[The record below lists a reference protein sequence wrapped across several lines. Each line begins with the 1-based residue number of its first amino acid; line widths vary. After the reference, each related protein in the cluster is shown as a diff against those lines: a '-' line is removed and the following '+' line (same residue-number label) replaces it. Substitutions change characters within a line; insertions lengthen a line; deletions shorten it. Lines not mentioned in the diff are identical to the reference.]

1 MSLPR
6 TLLPALALSLAALAA
21 QPTLAARAVEA
32 ATCQRPASGAPRYLH
47 ADAALATALVGPPP
61 AEGSAEA
68 RFDLAAV
75 LAAQRAARGS
85 PRRAL
90 AIADSLGSCARFADA
105 LGREGLFD
113 APAAG
118 DAAQALAFLD
128 RAAIQASGFGGAA
141 KRVYLRA
148 RPYVHEPR
156 VERLADVAPGLPLPD
171 SAKPGYY
178 DERDHT
184 SYPSGHGAF
193 GATCAILMAGMV
205 PERSAQLFARGR
217 QFGESRIIVGAH
229 YPRDIEAGRT
239 VGAAAVA
246 LMHEDA
252 CFGEDQAAARRAL
265 RAALGLAEPA
275 ATPAATPAVPAAAP
289 MQAPAPPSGG

>member
-1 MSLPR
+1 MALTRMLPR
-6 TLLPALALSLAALAA
+6 VLPALALSLAALAA
-21 QPTLAARAVEA
+21 QAAVAAQAAQAAEA

-47 ADAALATALVGPPP
+47 AEAALATALVGPPP
-61 AEGSAEA
+61 VEGSAEA
-68 RFDLAAV
+68 RSDLAAV
-75 LAAQRAARGS
+75 LAAQRAARGT

-113 APAAG
+113 APATG

-128 RAAIQASGFGGAA
+128 RAAIQASGFTGAA

-156 VERLADVAPGLPLPD
+156 VERLADVAPGQPLPEG
-171 SAKPGYY
+171 AKAGYF

-193 GATCAILMAGMV
+193 GATCSILLAGMV
-205 PERSAQLFARGR
+205 PERSAQLFERGR
-217 QFGESRIIVGAH
+217 QYGESRIIVGAH
-229 YPRDIEAGRT
+229 HPRDIEAGRT
-239 VGAAAVA
+239 AGAAAVA
-246 LMHEDA
+246 LMQDDA
-252 CFGEDQAAARRAL
+252 CFREDEIAARRAL
-265 RAALGLAEPA
+265 RAALDFMEQPA
-275 ATPAATPAVPAAAP
+275 GAPDAAA
-289 MQAPAPPSGG
+289 SGR